1 MKLLAVAGDITSL
14 IAGIRLVTPL
24 QALVQAEGGV
34 LQLRSMNDCTRADL
48 AAADVLVMQRG
59 ASRRAWR
66 LQQAMRQRGG
76 AVVAEIDD
84 LLTALPPHISHH
96 AAMQAQVP
104 WVRRCLATADGV
116 TVSTARL
123 GRELGISDAWTV
135 PNYALSLGSAP
146 LPLPVAGRPATLLLA
161 SMDRLAAAWL
171 VPALRALQADGVEIV
186 VVGPAGPDFAAAGL
200 RVNQQALMVRPR
212 FLEFA
217 RGLPNVVAVIPLED
231 SRFAAC
237 KSAIKW
243 FEYGEAG
250 IPVLCSNVSPYR
262 EVVAHGITG
271 GLVDNDVGA
280 WQVALRSAVA
290 DAEWRTRVATAARA
304 VVRQRHTLDLTVAAW
319 QVALEAAVR
328 RRAATALANPTLAWR
343 LQEALAVALERSV
356 LRLRAFNRARLA
368 RRKQA
373 RR

>member
-1 MKLLAVAGDITSL
+1 MRLLAVAAEIGSL
-14 IAGIRLVTPL
+14 IAEIRLVTPL
-24 QALVQAEGGV
+24 QALVRSLGGS
-34 LQLRSMNDCTRADL
+34 LQLRSVHDCTHADL
-48 AAADVLVMQRG
+48 AAADVLVLQRG

-96 AAMQAQVP
+96 AAMQARLP

-123 GRELGISDAWTV
+123 GRELGIADAWTV
-135 PNYALSLGSAP
+135 PNYALSLGDAP

-171 VPALRALQADGVEIV
+171 VPALRALQADGLEIV

-200 RVNQQALMVRPR
+200 RVTHHALMPRPQ
-212 FLEFA
+212 FIAFA

-271 GLVDNDVGA
+271 GLVDNDAGA
-280 WQVALRSAVA
+280 WQAALRSAVA
-290 DAEWRTRVATAARA
+290 DAGWRSRVATAARA
-304 VVRQRHTLDLTVAAW
+304 VVRQRHTLDQTVAAW
-319 QVALEAAVR
+319 QAAVQGAVH
-328 RRAATALANPTLAWR
+328 RRATTVLPAPTLAWR
-343 LQEALAVALERSV
+343 LEEAFAVALEGGV

-368 RRKQA
+368 RRQQA